1 MRGFDHGFVV
11 YMEDQIF
18 EKGCAAPALMVSW
31 GASAELSVV
40 HGTAVACWN
49 TVMQPHQSVG
59 EQNRGYSPRASLFGH
74 VGS

>member
-1 MRGFDHGFVV
+1 
-11 YMEDQIF
+11 MEDQIF
-18 EKGCAAPALMVSW
+18 EKGCAASALMVSW

-40 HGTAVACWN
+40 YGTAVARWN

-59 EQNRGYSPRASLFGH
+59 EQNGDYSPRAFLFGH